1 MGQAVVRSCVVL
13 RVGRGQERPWK
24 LLGSETNSP
33 KLKDKDVCNLRSHV
47 LGISGVSSLD
57 KLVNK
62 LNYAANESA

>member
-1 MGQAVVRSCVVL
+1 MRFCVVL
-13 RVGRGQERPWK
+13 RVGRGQQGQWK
-24 LLGSETNSP
+24 LLGRETNSP

-47 LGISGVSSLD
+47 LGISGLSSLD